1 MVRCINCRK
10 KNHMGLHCK
19 WCDSSVCTTCLQ
31 PEIHA
36 CVGLKDCAQH
46 KLHELDKRLQYEK
59 VIHKKM
65 ETI

>member
-1 MVRCINCRK
+1 
-10 KNHMGLHCK
+10 MGLHCK
-19 WCDSSVCTTCLQ
+19 WCDSSVCTSCLQ
-31 PEIHA
+31 PEIHS